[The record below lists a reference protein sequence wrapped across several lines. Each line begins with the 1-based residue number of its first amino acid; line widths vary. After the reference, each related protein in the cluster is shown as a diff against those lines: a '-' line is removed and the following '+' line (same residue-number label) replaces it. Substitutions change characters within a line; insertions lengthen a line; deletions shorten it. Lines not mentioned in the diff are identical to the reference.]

1 LQSIYVP
8 NYGHDKGIASKKPS
22 MCGSSEEKIGAKRKG
37 KLVDRGARLCNDE
50 VEVWRES
57 LAQCVRPVSVS
68 SSQPTKQPAS
78 ITEHYGLL
86 YACVSILFPTASAL
100 DESSR
105 ILQVVISAAAF
116 ARVIESGAQ
125 PLGREAS
132 SYSASSI
139 VVHSQFPLGP
149 GTCGRSI
156 RQAYRQT
163 ALDCSAAHPLHLTSH
178 LCWCMGF

>member
-1 LQSIYVP
+1 MT
-8 NYGHDKGIASKKPS
+8 KSKFGESRSPS
-22 MCGSSEEKIGAKRKG
+22 
-37 KLVDRGARLCNDE
+37 
-50 VEVWRES
+50 
-57 LAQCVRPVSVS
+57 VRPVSVS

-78 ITEHYGLL
+78 ITEHYGFL

-105 ILQVVISAAAF
+105 ILQARNKCSSF

-132 SYSASSI
+132 SSSASSI